1 MFVIDPTY
9 LMWATLLVTA
19 GVIVLFAWE
28 RVPIEVTSIGLISLL
43 LFLFF
48 IFPVLG
54 PEGRNLLD
62 ARRLLEGFSNTA
74 LITVLALLVVG
85 QGIVRTAALDRI
97 AQRVMRVGSPDSLW
111 PVAVILVMVG
121 VMSAFINNTPL
132 VVIFIPIMQAVS
144 ARSGHSPSAY
154 MMPMCFA
161 ATLGGMTTLIGT
173 STNLLVSSAL
183 IDLGH
188 RPLAFFEFAL
198 PGILLASVGLIY
210 MLLFGPRLLPPRA
223 TLAGSLHAEGG
234 KQFIAQITIPEGSRH
249 IGMKAV
255 AGLFPNLRDV
265 TVQLILRGEYV
276 ELPPFDNFE
285 IQAGDLLIVAATRKA
300 LMNAV
305 GQGGGVLAPEMPEAF
320 RKNSGKTEQWGTVDQ
335 ILAEAMVTPASRLIG
350 QTLEQIAFRYRYHC
364 IPLGIQRRSRMIR
377 ARMTEIPL
385 EAGDVLLVQGRREDV
400 LGLRANRDILPMEWS
415 MIDLPAPHLAGLAG
429 LVFVSIVLLAAFDIV
444 PIVIAA
450 TLGALG
456 MILVGAINV
465 RQALQAID
473 PKIILLVGA
482 ALALGSAM
490 DATGGAAFVAHSF
503 IGVFL
508 GAPPAVI
515 LSAFFLVVAVF
526 TNVLSNNACA
536 VLFTPIG
543 IGLAQ
548 TLGVEPVIFAYAVV
562 FAANCSFATPIGYQT
577 NLLVMGPGHYQFGDF
592 VRFGVPLVLL
602 MWLTF
607 SAFAPFIY
615 DL

>member
-9 LMWATLLVTA
+9 LMWATLVLTA
-19 GVIVLFAWE
+19 GVVVLFAWE
-28 RVPIEVTSIGLISLL
+28 RIPIEVTSIGLIAILL
-43 LFLFF
+43 ILFYV
-48 IFPVLG
+48 FPVPG
-54 PEGRNLLD
+54 PDGKNLLD
-62 ARRLLEGFSNTA
+62 ARRLLEGFSNQA

-85 QGIVRTAALDRI
+85 QAIVRTAALDRL
-97 AQRVMRVGSPDSLW
+97 AQQVVRLGAPESLW
-111 PVAVILVMVG
+111 PVAVILLMVA
-121 VMSAFINNTPL
+121 VMSAFLNNTPL
-132 VVIFIPIMQAVS
+132 VVIFIPIIQAVA

-154 MMPMCFA
+154 MMSMCFA

-183 IDLGH
+183 IDLH
-188 RPLAFFEFAL
+188 ERPFTFFEFAM
-198 PGILLASVGLIY
+198 PGLLLAAIGLIY
-210 MLLFGPRLLPPRA
+210 LLIFGPKLLPPRA
-223 TLAGSLHAEGG
+223 TLAGSVATEGG
-234 KQFIAQITIPEGSRH
+234 KQFIAQISIPEGSRH

-255 AGLFPNLRDV
+255 GGLFPNLRDV
-265 TVQLILRGEYV
+265 TVQLIVRGEHV

-305 GQGGGVLAPEMPEAF
+305 ARGGGELAPEMPEAF
-320 RKNSGKTEQWGTVDQ
+320 RKNSSKTEPWGTEDQ

-350 QTLEQIAFRYRYHC
+350 QTLEQIAFRYRYRC

-377 ARMTEIPL
+377 ARMTQIPL

-429 LVFVSIVLLAAFDIV
+429 LVFVAVVGVAAFDVI
-444 PIVIAA
+444 PIVVAA
-450 TLGALG
+450 VLGALG
-456 MILVGAINV
+456 MIAVGALNV

-482 ALALGSAM
+482 ALGLGSAM
-490 DATGGAAFVAHSF
+490 DATGGATFVAHSF
-503 IGVFL
+503 VGMFL
-508 GAPPAVI
+508 GAHPAVI
-515 LSAFFLVVAVF
+515 LSAFFLVVAAF
-526 TNVLSNNACA
+526 TNVLSNNAAA
-536 VLFTPIG
+536 VIFTPIG

-548 TLGVEPVIFAYAVV
+548 SLGIDPLIFAYAVV

-577 NLLVMGPGHYQFGDF
+577 NLLVMGPGHYEFRDF
-592 VRFGVPLVLL
+592 LRFGVPLVLL
-602 MWLTF
+602 LWLTF
-607 SAFAPFIY
+607 SIFAPFIY

>member
-9 LMWATLLVTA
+9 LMWATLFVTA

-28 RVPIEVTSIGLISLL
+28 RIPIEITSIGLISILLL
-43 LFLFF
+43 LFYV
-48 IFPVLG
+48 FPVLG
-54 PEGRNLLD
+54 PDGRDLLD
-62 ARRLLEGFSNTA
+62 PRRLLEGFSNPA

-97 AQRVMRVGSPDSLW
+97 AQRIMRVGAPDSLW

-121 VMSAFINNTPL
+121 VMSAFLNNTPL

-234 KQFIAQITIPEGSRH
+234 KQFIAQISIPEGSRH

-255 AGLFPNLRDV
+255 AGLFPNLREV
-265 TVQLILRGEYV
+265 TVQLIFRGDHV

-305 GQGGGVLAPEMPEAF
+305 AQGGGVLAPEMPESF
-320 RKNSGKTEQWGTVDQ
+320 RKNSAKADQWGTEDQ

-364 IPLGIQRRSRMIR
+364 IPLGLQRRSRMIR

-385 EAGDVLLVQGRREDV
+385 EAGDVLLVQGRRQDV

-429 LVFVSIVLLAAFDIV
+429 FVFVSAVILAAFDIL

-450 TLGALG
+450 MLGAIG

-490 DATGGAAFVAHSF
+490 DATGGAAFVAQSF

-515 LSAFFLVVAVF
+515 LSAFFLVVAAF

-548 TLGVEPVIFAYAVV
+548 TLGVEPVVFAYAVI

-577 NLLVMGPGHYQFGDF
+577 NLLVMGPGHYQFADF
-592 VRFGVPLVLL
+592 LRFGVPLVLL
-602 MWLTF
+602 LWLTF
-607 SAFAPFIY
+607 SIFAPFIY
-615 DL
+615 NL

>member
-1 MFVIDPTY
+1 MSVIDPTY
-9 LMWATLLVTA
+9 LMWATLLLTA

-28 RVPIEVTSIGLISLL
+28 RVPIEITSIGLISILL
-43 LFLFF
+43 VLFYV
-48 IFPVLG
+48 FPVPG
-54 PEGRNLLD
+54 PDGKNLLD
-62 ARRLLEGFSNTA
+62 TRRLLEGFANPA
-74 LITVLALLVVG
+74 LLTVLALLVVG

-97 AQRVMRVGSPDSLW
+97 AQRIMRVGAPDSIW
-111 PVAVILVMVG
+111 PVAVLLVMVG

-132 VVIFIPIMQAVS
+132 VVIFIPIMQAIA
-144 ARSGHSPSAY
+144 ARSGHSASAY

-183 IDLGH
+183 IDLGE
-188 RPLAFFEFAL
+188 RPFNFFEFTM
-198 PGILLASVGLIY
+198 PGVLLASVGLIY
-210 MLLFGPRLLPPRA
+210 LLLFGPRLLPPRA
-223 TLAGSLHAEGG
+223 TLAGSLVAEGG

-265 TVQLILRGEYV
+265 TVQLILRGDFV
-276 ELPPFDNFE
+276 ELPPFDGFE
-285 IQAGDLLIVAATRKA
+285 IRAGDLLIVAATRKA

-305 GQGGGVLAPEMPEAF
+305 ARGGGVLAPDMPEAF
-320 RKNSGKTEQWGTVDQ
+320 RRNAAKAGAWGTEDE

-364 IPLGIQRRSRMIR
+364 IPLGVQRRSRMIR

-415 MIDLPAPHLAGLAG
+415 MTDLPAPHLAGLAG
-429 LVFVSIVLLAAFDIV
+429 LVFVGIVLLAAFDVV

-450 TLGALG
+450 LLGALG
-456 MILVGAINV
+456 MILVGALNV
-465 RQALQAID
+465 RQALQAVD

-490 DATGGAAFVAHSF
+490 GATGGATFVAHGF
-503 IGVFL
+503 VGLFA
-508 GAPPAVI
+508 GAPSAVI

-548 TLGVEPVIFAYAVV
+548 TLGVEPVVFAYAVV

-577 NLLVMGPGHYQFGDF
+577 NLLVMGPGHYQFADF

-607 SAFAPFIY
+607 SVFAPFIY
-615 DL
+615 NL

>member
-1 MFVIDPTY
+1 MFLIDPTI
-9 LMWATLLVTA
+9 LMWATLLLTA

-28 RVPIEVTSIGLISLL
+28 RIPIEITSIGLISVLL
-43 LFLFF
+43 VLFYV
-48 IFPVLG
+48 FPVLG
-54 PEGRNLLD
+54 PDGKNLLD
-62 ARRLLEGFSNTA
+62 TSRLLEGFANPA
-74 LITVLALLVVG
+74 LMTVLALLVVG

-97 AQRVMRVGSPDSLW
+97 AQRIMRVGAPDSIW
-111 PVAVILVMVG
+111 PVAVLLVLVG

-132 VVIFIPIMQAVS
+132 VVIFIPIMQAVA
-144 ARSGHSPSAY
+144 ARSGHSASAY

-183 IDLGH
+183 IDLGEK
-188 RPLAFFEFAL
+188 PLTFFEFAM
-198 PGILLASVGLIY
+198 PGLLLASVGLIY
-210 MLLFGPRLLPPRA
+210 LLLLGPRLLPPRA
-223 TLAGSLHAEGG
+223 TLAGSLVAEGG

-265 TVQLILRGEYV
+265 TVQLILRGEFL
-276 ELPPFDNFE
+276 ELPPFDDFE
-285 IQAGDLLIVAATRKA
+285 IRAGDLLIVAATRKA

-305 GQGGGVLAPEMPEAF
+305 ARGGGVLAPEMPEAL
-320 RKNSGKTEQWGTVDQ
+320 RKNNGKPGAFGTEDE

-415 MIDLPAPHLAGLAG
+415 MTDLPAPHLAGLAG
-429 LVFVSIVLLAAFDIV
+429 LVFVGVITLAALDIV
-444 PIVIAA
+444 PVVIAA
-450 TLGALG
+450 LLGALG
-456 MILVGAINV
+456 MILVGALNV

-490 DATGGAAFVAHSF
+490 GATGGATSVAHGF
-503 IGVFL
+503 VGLFA
-508 GAPPAVI
+508 GAPPAII
-515 LSAFFLVVAVF
+515 LSAFFLVVAAF

-577 NLLVMGPGHYQFGDF
+577 NLLVMGPGHYQFADF

-607 SAFAPFIY
+607 SVFAPFIY
-615 DL
+615 NL